1 MSFSRTVKTGAG
13 LAGGPPMSS
22 KDHRTPGC
30 KHVGRIYRIEHGP
43 RGPWELVYCMR
54 CHPNQV
60 KL

>member
-1 MSFSRTVKTGAG
+1 
-13 LAGGPPMSS
+13 MSS